1 MGQFDLLALLSTM
14 PGSADPNLIAG
25 PGLSE
30 DASAYR
36 LGDGRALVQTIDYFT
51 PVVDDPY
58 RFGQIAAANA
68 LSDLYAAGARP
79 AVALALAAFPAEVL
93 PLAVLEKI
101 LRGGADKVAEAGA
114 SVTGGHTIDH
124 DVPIYGL
131 AATGFAREEDLT
143 RHGAARP
150 GDEIVLTKPLGIGV
164 MVSAGRADSLGGI
177 FHRRWLS
184 DDVLERLADQM
195 AALNAGP
202 SRLMPGFSI
211 RAATDV
217 TGFGLLG
224 HAWNL
229 MESSGTTAVFRRS
242 RIPIFPGAREV
253 ARKGVASDGSRKNFR
268 SLRPRTQWRGEWNDD
283 EFLLLADAQTS
294 GGLLVCVPGGRGEE
308 YAAKC
313 RETGAPEAAVVGS
326 VIARGT
332 AALVVEP

>member
-1 MGQFDLLALLSTM
+1 M
-14 PGSADPNLIAG
+14 PASADPNLIAG
-25 PGLSE
+25 FGHSE

-36 LGDGRALVQTIDYFT
+36 LGDGRALVQTVDYFT
-51 PVVDDPY
+51 PVIDDPY

-79 AVALALAAFPAEVL
+79 AVALALAAFPSEVL
-93 PLAVLEKI
+93 PLSVLEKI

-143 RHGAARP
+143 IHAAARP
-150 GDEIVLTKPLGIGV
+150 GDEIVLTKPLGVGV
-164 MVSAGRADSLGGI
+164 MVCASRADSAGGI
-177 FHRRWLS
+177 LHRQHLT
-184 DDVLERLADQM
+184 DDVLETLADQM

-202 SRLMPGFSI
+202 SHLMPSFGV

-229 MESSGTTAVFRRS
+229 MESSGTTAVFAMEK
-242 RIPIFPGAREV
+242 IPILEGARDL
-253 ARKGVASDGSRKNFR
+253 AHRGIAPGGSRKNFR
-268 SLRPRTQWRGEWNDD
+268 SFRPKTEWRGSWNEDD
-283 EFLLLADAQTS
+283 FLLICDAQTS

-308 YAAKC
+308 YAARC
-313 RETGAPEAAVVGS
+313 RENGAPEAAVVGS
-326 VIARGT
+326 VVPRGAT
-332 AALVVEP
+332 ALAVES